1 MTENLIT
8 LIALIAGLVALVR
21 YARHD
26 AFAGASLRFRP
37 HDELGYRDSAFI
49 GRPA

>member
-8 LIALIAGLVALVR
+8 IVALIAGLVALVR
-21 YARHD
+21 FVRHD
-26 AFAGASLRFRP
+26 AFAGASLRYQP
-37 HDELGYRDSAFI
+37 HDELGYRDSGFI